1 MKGSKDS
8 MSFKKYLSIFEN
20 SLLCEVAMWIYFLI
34 FNKEFNLEDVLFI
47 LTG

>member
-20 SLLCEVAMWIYFLI
+20 NLLCEVAM
-34 FNKEFNLEDVLFI
+34 
-47 LTG
+47 